1 MKTWSLELNEN
12 NIFDLKIENKK
23 GLTEDVEISFV
34 KHNLFCK
41 GRISKLIEN
50 NNLNRFGSITNAI
63 NNTSN
68 YSSVYQFYENQNN
81 NPENLEYIK
90 KIFNLACQRDYKK
103 DFFEQKII
111 MTKAEY
117 KEKNEI
123 VCYIQIGD
131 TQKIIKISQ

>member
-1 MKTWSLELNEN
+1 MKTWSLELNKN
-12 NIFDLKIENKK
+12 NVFDLQIENKK

-90 KIFNLACQRDYKK
+90 KIFNLACQRD
-103 DFFEQKII
+103 
-111 MTKAEY
+111 
-117 KEKNEI
+117 
-123 VCYIQIGD
+123 
-131 TQKIIKISQ
+131 